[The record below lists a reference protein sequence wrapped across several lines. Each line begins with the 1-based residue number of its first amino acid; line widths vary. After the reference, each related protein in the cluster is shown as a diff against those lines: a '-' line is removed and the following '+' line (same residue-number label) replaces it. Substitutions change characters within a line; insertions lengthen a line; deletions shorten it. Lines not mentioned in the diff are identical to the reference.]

1 MYIELPK
8 NVEYILEKLMK
19 SGFEA
24 FVVGGCVRDSLLNKI
39 PEDWDVT
46 TNAKPQDVK
55 DIFERTIATEEK
67 YGTIVVVIENE
78 TYEVT
83 SYRID
88 GDYTDNRRPDDIKFT
103 SSLSDDL
110 RRRDFS
116 INAMAYNPYI
126 GLVDLYHGKEDL
138 DNKIIRCVG
147 DPIDR
152 FSEDYLRIIRC
163 YRFAITYNFEIE
175 ELTYQAC
182 KNLIDKKCLVKLP
195 TERIQ
200 KELNKIFKSDINYN
214 CFKLFM
220 EIFEFIMLQ
229 IVNCLTCN
237 NMKDISIFD
246 VFNSI
251 DKQDRLA
258 WVLYNY
264 TSSIDCCDEILI
276 KLKYSNKMR
285 EYIYGTLFVFIE
297 DITCITS
304 LKRAINKFGFDITK
318 HGMYL
323 KYYNNNY
330 SDTDIK
336 NLIKQLKVIK
346 NENQVVDR
354 SQLAINGND
363 IKEHFKN
370 INPIKIGKILDNCL
384 MSVIDNNIANEKDK
398 LLDYCSFLINEKII

>member
-39 PEDWDVT
+39 PKDWDIT

-55 DIFERTIATEEK
+55 DIFEHTIATGEK

-126 GLVDLYHGKEDL
+126 GLVDLHHGKEDL

-163 YRFAITYNFEIE
+163 YRFAITYNFKIE

-182 KNLIDKKCLVKLP
+182 KNLIDKECLAKLP
-195 TERIQ
+195 AERIQ

-220 EIFEFIMLQ
+220 EIFESIMLQ

-285 EYIYGTLFVFIE
+285 EYIYGTLSIFIE

-304 LKRAINKFGFDITK
+304 LKRAANKFGFDITK